1 MPKSTETRGT
11 LTRAALAKVA
21 YARCSTL
28 SRAEAQEILE
38 VILEEVREALAN
50 GEPVKLRS
58 FGTFKIRAKRE
69 RPGRNPRTGDDAP
82 ISPMEGRDIQGF
94 ASPHYANERRRCISI
109 GRLVDLLSALRE
121 HLYVVDPL

>member
-11 LTRAALAKVA
+11 LTRATLAKVA

-38 VILEEVREALAN
+38 VILEEVRQALSN
-50 GEPVKLRS
+50 GESVKLRS

-69 RPGRNPRTGDDAP
+69 RPGRNPRTGDHAL
-82 ISPMEGRDIQGF
+82 ISPRKVVTF
-94 ASPHYANERRRCISI
+94 KASPILITRMNTDAAYQ
-109 GRLVDLLSALRE
+109 LD
-121 HLYVVDPL
+121 D